1 MSQPIAKQARA
12 GSGPWS
18 LLLLILLL
26 VDVAAADRAP
36 VYRIER
42 ADELAGY
49 LVGTMH
55 SEDPRVTALMTQLT
69 PLIAQVDLVAVEM
82 VPDVV
87 TMLAV
92 GAASVL
98 PAGQDLRALLGM
110 ERFGR
115 MAAVAKDRGI
125 PLAAL
130 ERLKP
135 WAAAV
140 MLGMPD
146 YDTGRFLDMD
156 IYLQALDDGRE
167 VIGLETAAEQL
178 AVFEQMPAALQL
190 QLLDEMVKN
199 ADQLPTQL
207 EELTGAYLSGDL
219 QRLDTLARSQYH
231 DMSPQIRTWFDES
244 LLRRRNLRM
253 IERASALLSERA
265 ALLAVGAMHLGGED
279 GLIEGLRRRGFHV
292 TAGAD

>member
-1 MSQPIAKQARA
+1 MSLTIAKRT
-12 GSGPWS
+12 GSCAGPWLVLT
-18 LLLLILLL
+18 LLLAGA
-26 VDVAAADRAP
+26 AAADRAP

-42 ADELAGY
+42 VDRLAGY

-69 PLIAQVDLVAVEM
+69 PLIAQVELVAVEM
-82 VPDVV
+82 VPDAV

-92 GAASVL
+92 GAASLL
-98 PAGQDLRALLGM
+98 PAGRDLRALLGM
-110 ERFGR
+110 KRFGR
-115 MAAVAKDRGI
+115 LAAVAKDRGI
-125 PLAAL
+125 PPAAL

-140 MLGMPD
+140 ILGMPD

-156 IYLQALDDGRE
+156 IYLQALGDGRE
-167 VIGLETAAEQL
+167 VTGLETAAEQL
-178 AVFEQMPAALQL
+178 AVFEQMSAPMQL

-219 QRLDTLARSQYH
+219 RRLDALARSQYR
-231 DMSPQIRTWFDES
+231 DMSPEIRNWFDES

-253 IERASALLSERA
+253 VERASALLSERTV
-265 ALLAVGAMHLGGED
+265 LLAVGAMHLGGED
-279 GLIEGLRRRGFHV
+279 GLIEGLRRRGFRV
-292 TAGAD
+292 TAVTE